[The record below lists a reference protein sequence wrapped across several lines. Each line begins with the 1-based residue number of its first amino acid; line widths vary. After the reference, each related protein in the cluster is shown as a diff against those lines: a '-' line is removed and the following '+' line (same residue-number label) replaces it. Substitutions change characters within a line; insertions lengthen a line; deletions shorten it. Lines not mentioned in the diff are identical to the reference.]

1 MINIGI
7 IIIKL
12 IYHDVIHNIND
23 GDDSYIDDEDADDDN
38 VHEMMMRML
47 MIK

>member
-1 MINIGI
+1 MNIRI
-7 IIIKL
+7 IISKI
-12 IYHDVIHNIND
+12 IYHDVIHNITD